1 MEHSRVLR
9 VAALCPALQLAAVLQ
24 QGLVL
29 RWRVLASTA
38 MRPTEKAAGKGIT
51 HICTEPPSDAVDTS
65 AASLL
70 CCRCSAVAD
79 SAAAPVAPSVAMD
92 DLDQLI

>member
-65 AASLL
+65 
-70 CCRCSAVAD
+70 RCSAVAD